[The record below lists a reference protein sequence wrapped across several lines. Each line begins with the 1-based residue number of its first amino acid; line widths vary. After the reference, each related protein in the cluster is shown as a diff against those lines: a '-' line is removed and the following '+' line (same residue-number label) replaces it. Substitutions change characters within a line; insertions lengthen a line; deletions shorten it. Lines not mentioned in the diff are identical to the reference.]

1 MQKTEKLE
9 ESVVIKLREL
19 QAKANDSVLGVGEI
33 ELRLREIGMESAK
46 LQELKAQNLA
56 TYDESIAGINAQL
69 KELEVTYP
77 KGEIDLAE
85 GVVIFEVAE

>member
-1 MQKTEKLE
+1 MQKKEKLE

-19 QAKANDSVLGVGEI
+19 QTKANDSVLGVGEI
-33 ELRLREIGMESAK
+33 ELRLREIGLEGAK
-46 LQELKAQNLA
+46 LQELKSKNLA
-56 TYDESIAGINAQL
+56 IYDESIAGINAQL